1 MNRAPVILGVLLLT
15 AACFAQQPDTSR
27 NPDTYTRDNYNRPVE
42 TGSSAGNWGL
52 LGLLG
57 LTGLIGARRRDTTIH
72 TRDEYTTEQQ
82 RRRAS

>member
-1 MNRAPVILGVLLLT
+1 MKRAPIILGVLLLT
-15 AACFAQQPDTSR
+15 VAGFAQQPDTSR
-27 NPDTYTRDNYNRPVE
+27 SPDTYTRDNYTRPVD

-57 LTGLIGARRRDTTIH
+57 LGGLLGARRRETTIH
-72 TRDEYTTEQQ
+72 TRDEYSAEQ